1 MSLRIL
7 VADAD
12 GTLSGLMSRSLG
24 RAGHQVTVVSD
35 AAGVKAALGR
45 GGRADVIL
53 VDPDLLGSRVGT
65 VLEKRDQATV
75 FLCSSRSEDDQRVQA
90 AQRALGNTEYL
101 KKPFSILDLEK
112 RLSRLTPQS
121 AKPVR
126 KTDQRSKV
134 RSSASPSLGNRARPR
149 TVKRV
154 EEASSDANVLRRL
167 RREWRELE
175 HASPREVLGIPAGV
189 DAATAQVAVSRMLNR
204 YGHLASDPSQSQEI
218 RELAHR
224 LADLISQAGMQLRK
238 DETPKERAAPEPSVV
253 PPAALSEEEKLLAL
267 GQRLI
272 KAGSWE
278 EADRVLTKANQ
289 LSLGDPI
296 ILACLGWARIH
307 NPQLDEA
314 ERLEEG
320 TEYLILGEQFGP
332 KEVEGLIYLIQA
344 LVLQGRN
351 DAALARAA
359 RGVKLAPDNVEMQRL
374 FRSLK
379 SSQ

>member
-24 RAGHQVTVVSD
+24 RAGHDVTVVSD

-65 VLEKRDQATV
+65 ILEKRDQATV
-75 FLCSSRSEDDQRVQA
+75 FLCSSRPEDDQRVQS
-90 AQRALGNTEYL
+90 AQRVLGNTQYL

-112 RLSRLTPQS
+112 RLSELAPKPAKASRERNPRVAPHAHTSARLG
-121 AKPVR
+121 R
-126 KTDQRSKV
+126 
-134 RSSASPSLGNRARPR
+134 RARHKPAS
-149 TVKRV
+149 RV
-154 EEASSDANVLRRL
+154 NAASTDSNVLRRL
-167 RREWRELE
+167 QREWRELE
-175 HASPREVLGIPAGV
+175 HASPRDVLGIPEGV
-189 DAATAQVAVSRMLNR
+189 DEEMSRMAVSRMLSR
-204 YGHLASDPSQSQEI
+204 YGHLASDPSQGQEI

-224 LADLISQAGMQLRK
+224 LANLVSQAGMRLQSDQQK
-238 DETPKERAAPEPSVV
+238 SSVPEPKPHETQSA
-253 PPAALSEEEKLLAL
+253 PLSEEEQLLAL

-278 EADRVLTKANQ
+278 EADRALTKANQ
-289 LSLGDPI
+289 LSLGDPV
-296 ILACLGWARIH
+296 ILSCLGWARIH
-307 NPQLDEA
+307 NPQLDKS

-332 KEVEGLIYLIQA
+332 KEVQGLIYLIQA
-344 LVLQGRN
+344 LSMQGRS

-359 RGVKLAPDNVEMQRL
+359 RGIKLAPDNEEMRRL
-374 FRSLK
+374 FRRLK
-379 SSQ
+379 ASP